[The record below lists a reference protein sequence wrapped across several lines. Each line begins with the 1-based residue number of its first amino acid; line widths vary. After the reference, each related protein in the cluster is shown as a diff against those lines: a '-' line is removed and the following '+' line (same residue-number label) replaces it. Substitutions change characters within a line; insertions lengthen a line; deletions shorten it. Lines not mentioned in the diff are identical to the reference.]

1 MVENKVSA
9 ASNPNLVNST
19 VEGILAEPEK
29 IVAPA
34 SIESPSNVL
43 VNLPAGFVTP
53 DGEVIKTAEV
63 RELNGK
69 DEEAIARASG
79 WFRAFG
85 TILSRAVVKLG
96 DTKIEDALMDR
107 LILGDRDALL
117 LGIYKATF
125 GSTTILR
132 SYCSGCD
139 DTKDVEV
146 DVDRDIPVTVLVD
159 PLLDRNFVI
168 KTGKHEYVV
177 TLPTGIVQREIG
189 NNSDRTTAE
198 LTTLMLEHCVL
209 EIDGSPVLGK
219 AQVQAIGVADRREL
233 GEAIARRTPGP
244 QFDTTTIDC
253 PDCGGKVA
261 VPINLGTLF
270 QF

>member
-1 MVENKVSA
+1 MVEKMASA

-19 VEGILAEPEK
+19 VESILAEPEK

-34 SIESPSNVL
+34 NILSPSNV
-43 VNLPAGFVTP
+43 VVTLPAGFITP
-53 DGEVIKTAEV
+53 DGEVIKTVEV

-69 DEEAIARASG
+69 DEEAIARVTG
-79 WFRAFG
+79 WFRIFG

-96 DTKIEDALMDR
+96 NTKVEESLLDR
-107 LILGDRDALL
+107 LILGDRDAIL

-125 GSTTILR
+125 GQTTVLPA
-132 SYCSGCD
+132 YCAGCNAA
-139 DTKDVEV
+139 KDVEV
-146 DVDRDIPVTVLVD
+146 DVDRDIPTTVLVD
-159 PLLDRNFVI
+159 PVADRTFTV
-168 KTGKHEYVV
+168 KTSGHEYTL

-198 LTTLMLEHCVL
+198 LTTLLLEHCVV
-209 EIDGSPVLGK
+209 EIDGSPVFGK
-219 AQVQAIGVADRREL
+219 AQVQAIGLADRRTL
-233 GEAIARRTPGP
+233 GEAIAKRAPGP
-244 QFDTTTIDC
+244 QFETVSITC